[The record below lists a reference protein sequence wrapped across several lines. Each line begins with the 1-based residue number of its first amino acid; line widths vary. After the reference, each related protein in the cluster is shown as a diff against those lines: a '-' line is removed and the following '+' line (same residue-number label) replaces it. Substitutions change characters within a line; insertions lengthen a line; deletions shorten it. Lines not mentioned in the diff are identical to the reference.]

1 MPRGAAIFSLDLSSK
16 TGWAFGHIEDDRP
29 RSGVWVLPGPSD
41 LGRTFASFE
50 NMLLDA
56 IDVHRP
62 DVVVIEAAISGG
74 GGDGGTTQD
83 VTEQQIGLL
92 SMSRATCYRHDV
104 RLVTKATSSMRKEI
118 VGTGRFPKGEAKR
131 EVMKWLRQNGFTFTD
146 HNAADAIVAW
156 LWAKKEWPKL

>member
-1 MPRGAAIFSLDLSSK
+1 MPRGAAIFSLDLSSR

-62 DVVVIEAAISGG
+62 DVVVLEAAISGG
-74 GGDGGTTQD
+74 QGGGTSQN

-92 SMSRATCYRHDV
+92 AHARSTCYRHDV
-104 RLVTKATSSMRKEI
+104 RLVTKAASSMRKEVI
-118 VGTGRFPKGEAKR
+118 GVGRFPTGTAKKSI
-131 EVMKWLRQNGFTFTD
+131 MAWLSARGFQFSGD
-146 HNAADAIVAW
+146 DAADAIIAW

>member
-29 RSGVWVLPGPSD
+29 RSGVWVLPGPSH

-74 GGDGGTTQD
+74 HGGGTSQN

-92 SMSRATCYRHDV
+92 AHARSTCYRHDV
-104 RLVTKATSSMRKEI
+104 RLVTKAASSMRKEVI
-118 VGTGRFPKGEAKR
+118 GTGRFPTGTAKQSI
-131 EVMKWLRQNGFTFTD
+131 MAWLSAGGFSFVD
-146 HNAADAIVAW
+146 DNSADAIVAW